1 MKKIIKIVAIVLIG
15 GMFISKAMEEFDKMQ
30 RESKREQSMQNF
42 DKTKSIGYQVVKNA
56 IESGNEDIEPGDDVE
71 PSFDQPYRSDENG
84 DEWTFWRRGETGVNA
99 MLKSEQR
106 AYRLEKL
113 ATGVYDVCSTDNPDS
128 YLNVGVGYT
137 IRMINGGQAIEV
149 TKERKGTTI
158 YTLAE

>member
-1 MKKIIKIVAIVLIG
+1 MTKIIKIAAIVLIG
-15 GMFISKAMEEFDKMQ
+15 LMLISKGLEKYDEIQRKEQ
-30 RESKREQSMQNF
+30 REQAYKNF